1 MNIIPINQSLFSQ
14 FWPTFSAI
22 IQAEET
28 YAFDPHLSEQQA
40 FELWCTLP
48 AETYVAVEDGV
59 VLGSY
64 YIKANASGPG
74 AHVCNCG
81 YMVADAARGKGV
93 AKALCQHSKQRALA
107 LGFKA
112 MQFNAVVSSNTVAV
126 ALWTKLGFDVV
137 GRVPKAYWHK
147 QLGFVDTLVMYQW
160 LAADENKA

>member
-1 MNIIPINQSLFSQ
+1 MNIVAMTPELFSQ
-14 FWPTFSAI
+14 FWSVFSAI

-28 YAFDPHLSEQQA
+28 YAFDPDLNEQQA

-48 AETYVAVEDGV
+48 AETYAAVEDGV

-74 AHVCNCG
+74 AHVSNCG

-93 AKALCQHSKQRALA
+93 AKALCQHSQQRALA

-126 ALWTKLGFDVV
+126 ALWQKLGFEVV
-137 GRVPKAYWHK
+137 GRVPKAYRHK

-160 LAADENKA
+160 LAAD

>member
-1 MNIIPINQSLFSQ
+1 MNIVAMTPELFSQ
-14 FWPTFSAI
+14 FWPVFSAI

-28 YAFDPHLSEQQA
+28 YAFDPDLNEQQA
-40 FELWCTLP
+40 FALWCTLP
-48 AETYVAVEDGV
+48 AETYVAVEDGI

-81 YMVADAARGKGV
+81 YMVENAARGKGV
-93 AKALCQHSKQRALA
+93 AKALCLHSQQRALA

-126 ALWTKLGFDVV
+126 ALWQKLGFEVV
-137 GRVPKAYWHK
+137 GRVPKAYRHK
-147 QLGFVDTLVMYQW
+147 QLGLVDTLVMYQW
-160 LAADENKA
+160 LAE

>member
-1 MNIIPINQSLFSQ
+1 MNIVAMDRALFTQ
-14 FWPTFSAI
+14 FWPVFSAV

-28 YAFDPHLSEQQA
+28 YAFDPDLNERQA

-48 AETYVAVEDGV
+48 AETYVAVEEGI

-74 AHVCNCG
+74 AHVSNCG
-81 YMVADAARGKGV
+81 YMVANAARGKGV
-93 AKALCQHSKQRALA
+93 AKALCQHSQQRALA

-126 ALWTKLGFDVV
+126 ALWQKLGFEVV
-137 GRVPKAYWHK
+137 GRVPKAYRHK

-160 LAADENKA
+160 LAAD

>member
-1 MNIIPINQSLFSQ
+1 MNIIPINQSLFSE
-14 FWPTFSAI
+14 FWPIFLAI

-28 YAFDPHLSEQQA
+28 YAFDPNLSEQQA

-48 AETYVAVEDGV
+48 AEAYVAVEDGV

-93 AKALCQHSKQRALA
+93 AKALCLHSKQRALA

-126 ALWTKLGFDVV
+126 ALWQKMGFEIV
-137 GRVPKAYWHK
+137 GRVPKAYLHK
-147 QLGFVDTLVMYQW
+147 RLGLVDTLVMYQW
-160 LAADENKA
+160 LAARA

>member
-1 MNIIPINQSLFSQ
+1 MIIAPMNQTLFSQ
-14 FWPTFSAI
+14 FWPIFSEI

-28 YAFDPHLSEQQA
+28 YAFDPNLNESQA

-48 AETYVAVEDGV
+48 IETYALVEDSV

-81 YMVADAARGKGV
+81 YMVASAARGKGV

-107 LGFKA
+107 LNFKA

-126 ALWTKLGFDVV
+126 ALWQKLGFEVV
-137 GRVPKAYWHK
+137 GRVPKAYRHK

-160 LAADENKA
+160 LEV

>member
-1 MNIIPINQSLFSQ
+1 MNILAIDQTLFSQ
-14 FWPTFSAI
+14 FWPIFSAI

-28 YAFDPHLSEQQA
+28 YAFDPNLSEQQA
-40 FELWCTLP
+40 FELWCTAP
-48 AETYVAVEDGV
+48 VETYVAVEDGI

-64 YIKANASGPG
+64 FIKANASGPG

-81 YMVADAARGKGV
+81 YMVGGEARGKGV

-126 ALWTKLGFDVV
+126 ALWQKMGFEVV
-137 GRVPKAYWHK
+137 GRVPRAYRHK

-160 LAADENKA
+160 LAE